1 MRTLLAVAVFML
13 SGICTQAQDD
23 AAAQAAQAAQ
33 QAAQQ
38 ATQQAQQQMQQLQQD
53 TQRASDQMTQQM
65 MQNMADSSNAAN
77 NTAWCCRPAAK
88 PTFSVKSG
96 TYSGTTT
103 VKIHDSTRGAV
114 IYYTTDGW
122 TPTPASKRYMGPIT
136 IDSTTTLQAIAIVPA
151 PYFGRSM
158 VASAQYTIKGAQPAT
173 ANVPAAAAAA
183 PPNVSGS
190 AILRQGTPVHLVF
203 ATDVNSKTAD
213 VGDKIQLKLAE
224 DIRVGDLLLVA
235 KGALAVGTVT
245 QVDKTGAAGAPG
257 NIVFQV
263 ESLDANGITV
273 KLSGSE
279 VKEGQPKPPNAALLI
294 PYVGLFTLFR
304 HGKDAEIKPGAPVTA
319 YVESDTSLSTAEEA
333 NPPANEPLSADKI
346 NLRGPS

>member
-1 MRTLLAVAVFML
+1 MRTLLAVAVLML
-13 SGICTQAQDD
+13 SGIGVQAQDD

-33 QAAQQ
+33 QASQQ
-38 ATQQAQQQMQQLQQD
+38 AMQQAQQQMQQLQQD

-65 MQNMADSSNAAN
+65 MQNMADASNAAN
-77 NTAWCCRPAAK
+77 STAWCCRPAAK
-88 PTFSVKSG
+88 PTFSVKPG
-96 TYSGTTT
+96 TYPGTTT

-122 TPTPASKRYMGPIT
+122 TPTPAFKRYMGPIT

-158 VASAQYTIKGAQPAT
+158 VASAQYTIKGTQPAT
-173 ANVPAAAAAA
+173 ANAPAAAA
-183 PPNVSGS
+183 PTKVSGS

-224 DIRVGDLLLVA
+224 DIRAGDLLLVA

-245 QVDKTGAAGAPG
+245 QVDKTGAGGAPG
-257 NIVFQV
+257 NIMFQV

-273 KLSGSE
+273 KLSGTE
-279 VKEGQPKPPNAALLI
+279 VKEGQPKPPNAAVLI
-294 PYVGLFTLFR
+294 PYVGLFSLFR

-319 YVESDTSLSTAEEA
+319 YVNEDTSLSTEEA
-333 NPPANEPLSADKI
+333 SPPASEPLSATETI
-346 NLRGPS
+346 HPSVPN